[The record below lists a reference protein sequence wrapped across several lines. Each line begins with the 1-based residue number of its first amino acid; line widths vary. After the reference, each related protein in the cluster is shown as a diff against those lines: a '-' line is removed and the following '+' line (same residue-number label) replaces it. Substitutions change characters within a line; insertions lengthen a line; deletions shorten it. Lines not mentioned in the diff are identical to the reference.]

1 MYLYCPYA
9 SPSNPATADSAEM
22 TRDPGTAPQRSRR
35 EEYSDATRAALVASA
50 ARLFAARGY
59 TATSLDDIAGDARVT
74 KGALYH
80 HFTGKRALFE
90 AVFQALEVAAVGL
103 IRDAAR
109 HEEDLW
115 AGALAATRAYLAI
128 CAGEHGRLVVQEGP
142 VALGWPTWHEHEER
156 YGLGVTLEIVQ
167 ALVDAGEVPRLPVEM
182 LARMVFGMH
191 LAAAHA
197 IVAAADKQRAQD
209 EAFEVIERVLGAL
222 RQRRDAT
229 DADPRE

>member
-1 MYLYCPYA
+1 MSLDCPYA
-9 SPSNPATADSAEM
+9 NASNPGAAYSAGM
-22 TRDPGTAPQRSRR
+22 SGDPSPVRPRSRR

-50 ARLFAARGY
+50 GRLFADRGY
-59 TATSLDDIAGDARVT
+59 TATSLDDVAADARVT

-80 HFTGKRALFE
+80 HFDGKKALFA
-90 AVFQALEVAAVGL
+90 AVFESLEVAAVRL
-103 IRDAAR
+103 IRAAAQS
-109 HEEDLW
+109 EDDLW

-156 YGLGVTLEIVQ
+156 YGLGVTREIVQ
-167 ALVDAGEVPRLPVEM
+167 ALVDAGEAPPLPVEM

-197 IVAAADKQRAQD
+197 IVAAQDKQRAQD
-209 EAFEVIERVLGAL
+209 EAFEVIERVLGGL
-222 RQRRDAT
+222 RDSSTGSGRGG
-229 DADPRE
+229 